1 VCVIGSST
9 EGPISYPP
17 ACLPACRDALLHISS
32 AARCIVCCDMIFFE
46 GVCSREGHARFSFSL
61 SGHPIEAPSGF
72 CEVGHFVSH
81 VAVAVGGQCDQEEV
95 LRPARSPAHR
105 EAVCSGC
112 YWLSTSG

>member
-1 VCVIGSST
+1 VLSAPQQKVRFRIRL
-9 EGPISYPP
+9 P
-17 ACLPACRDALLHISS
+17 ACLPACLPGCTLHISS
-32 AARCIVCCDMIFFE
+32 AARCIVCCDMIFLKE
-46 GVCSREGHARFSFSL
+46 SARARDTLDSL
-61 SGHPIEAPSGF
+61 SGHPTEAPSGF

-105 EAVCSGC
+105 EAVSSGC